1 MNSLGEKK
9 MIFIES
15 LRFYFLFLFIWQ
27 NFDTPNVN
35 FYFPTKKSL
44 RNSVLFILVWMAW
57 CYACVGDVPAWVL
70 WVACL
75 CGSQASVSGMCCVL
89 ACLTCEWHECEW
101 HVLRACVADVL
112 VWEASVV
119 LWREWRGWCACVGDV
134 PAWASWVASL
144 CGWRVCVDDMLAR
157 VTC

>member
-27 NFDTPNVN
+27 KFDTPNVN
-35 FYFPTKKSL
+35 FYFPTKNGL

-57 CYACVGDVPAWVL
+57 CYDCVGDVPAWVL

-75 CGSQASVSGMCCVL
+75 CGSQASVSGMCCMLAWLTYQCGRRQWCSDVSGKGGVL
-89 ACLTCEWHECEW
+89 AWVMCQHG
-101 HVLRACVADVL
+101 R
-112 VWEASVV
+112 
-119 LWREWRGWCACVGDV
+119 RGWHPCVGGV
-134 PAWASWVASL
+134 FA
-144 CGWRVCVDDMLAR
+144 CEGFMLAW
-157 VTC
+157 VV

>member
-27 NFDTPNVN
+27 KFDTPNVN
-35 FYFPTKKSL
+35 FYFPSKNGL

-75 CGSQASVSGMCCVL
+75 CGSQASVSGMCCML
-89 ACLTCEWHECEW
+89 AWLTYQCGRRQWQ
-101 HVLRACVADVL
+101 
-112 VWEASVV
+112 
-119 LWREWRGWCACVGDV
+119 GWCACVGDV
-134 PAWASWVASL
+134 PAWASWVAPL
-144 CGWRVCVDDMLAR
+144 CGWRVCVRGFYVSMGGVSGVLAW
-157 VTC
+157 VTCQHG